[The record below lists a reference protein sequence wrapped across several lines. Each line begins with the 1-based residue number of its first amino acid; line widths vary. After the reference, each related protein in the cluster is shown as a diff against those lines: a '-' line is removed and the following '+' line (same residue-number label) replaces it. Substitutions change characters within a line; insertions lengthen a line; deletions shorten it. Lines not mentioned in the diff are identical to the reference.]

1 MPAPKQEAI
10 GQSLSALKSGLPLFH
25 RDFVNIAWDFAA
37 QAGPAD
43 FLLQAKAF
51 NENLANTLA
60 VFRNR
65 LSRAAAEDASLEQAV
80 GHAFLH
86 YVVNT
91 GGQIPDTGPD
101 APFDAF
107 DAAKRYAE
115 LLSVSV
121 IRNEEDFFLEVDDKQ
136 IPFPE
141 LGSLPADSGTAP
153 LRQVGQYINKVR
165 YGHEGI
171 IPSFVFDFDE
181 NASKH
186 TLTNALA
193 MADLSHL
200 AYYGPAFVEKQLRQW
215 GYDAFRWVED
225 DKSDT
230 QAFVAGKG
238 GHLAI
243 CFRGTSSG
251 KDILVDAR
259 FLKTRA
265 YGGRGRVHRGFDNAL
280 GRVWEKLR
288 AAVDE
293 LGAGRKLFAS
303 GHSLGAALAQL
314 AAHRF
319 ALDGYTVAAVYAY
332 GSPRIGNPE
341 FRDAYN
347 QILEPV
353 TFVHINNKD
362 IVARIP
368 PRILGFRHLGGGPLL
383 FDEGHTLSVMP
394 KPKSILGAEEE
405 EMDFEELDEE
415 TQKAI
420 MRQMQEAMASVE
432 ASARELRAVPE
443 FPDGA
448 NSKGL
453 FDIAPADDHSMN
465 EYFFKFGNAVV
476 EEEWKR
482 IEGKGQE
489 AG

>member
-10 GQSLSALKSGLPLFH
+10 GQSLSALKSGLPLFY
-25 RDFVNIAWDFAA
+25 RDFINIAWAFAA
-37 QAGPAD
+37 QSGPAG
-43 FLLQAKAF
+43 FLLEAKAV
-51 NENLANTLA
+51 NENLAKTLV

-65 LSRAAAEDASLEQAV
+65 LSQASSESTSLEQAV

-91 GGQIPDTGPD
+91 DGQIPDPGPD
-101 APFDAF
+101 APFDVLG
-107 DAAKRYAE
+107 AAKRYAE
-115 LLSVSV
+115 SLNVGVLD
-121 IRNEEDFFLEVDDKQ
+121 NEDGFYLDIDDKQ

-141 LGSLPADSGTAP
+141 LGSLPADGGADP

-165 YGHEGI
+165 YGHDGI

-181 NASKH
+181 NATEH

-193 MADLSHL
+193 LADLSHL
-200 AYYGPAFVEKQLRQW
+200 AYYGPAFVEKQLRHW
-215 GYDAFRWVED
+215 GYDAFQWVED

-238 GHLAI
+238 NHLAI

-251 KDILVDAR
+251 KDVLVDTR
-259 FLKTRA
+259 FLKARA

-280 GRVWEKLR
+280 GRVWEELR

-293 LGAGRKLFAS
+293 LGPDRKLFVS

-319 ALDGYTVAAVYAY
+319 ALDGFTVAGVYAY
-332 GSPRIGNPE
+332 GSPRVGNPE

-347 QILEPV
+347 EMLEPA

-383 FDEGHTLSVMP
+383 FDEGHTLTPMP

-415 TQKAI
+415 TQKEI
-420 MRQMQEAMASVE
+420 LREMQEAMASVE
-432 ASARELRAVPE
+432 ASARELRTAPE
-443 FPDGA
+443 FQDGA

-453 FDIAPADDHSMN
+453 FDIAPVDDHSMN

-482 IEGKGQE
+482 IEGESQE